1 MGFDMVRL
9 DTLNGGLAG
18 LVSAL
23 LLAAAGGSAS
33 AQQGPPKFPVTV
45 AVPISK
51 RITQWDEYSGRF
63 EAVASVEVR
72 ARVSGFIDQ
81 VNFKDG
87 QIVQP
92 GDLLFTLDKRP
103 FEIAVESAKADIAKA
118 EAQVQQTGADVER
131 AEPLLRNNTISGQT
145 YDLRRAN
152 LAVAQATKQAAEAAL
167 KNAELN
173 LEWCE
178 VRAPIGG
185 RVSDKKVNVGTLISG
200 GSSPSP
206 TLLTTIVS
214 LDPIHFVFDVSES
227 DYLRYARL
235 HESGGRL
242 SSREKANPVR
252 IKLADEASFTH
263 EGAMNFVDNQLS
275 LRSGTLRGRAVLDNA
290 SGLLTPGVFGRL
302 QLFGGEFDA
311 LLIPDSAVISDQA
324 RKIVFVVDDTDTV
337 VAKPVTLGTL
347 VDGLRVVASGLDKS
361 ARVVIDGI
369 ANPAVRPGAKVS
381 PTSGEIKAAK
391 S

>member
-1 MGFDMVRL
+1 MVLGMFRGTRSIGGFAAAS
-9 DTLNGGLAG
+9 LA
-18 LVSAL
+18 LV
-23 LLAAAGGSAS
+23 LAAGAGAAS
-33 AQQGPPKFPVTV
+33 AEQGPPRFPVTV
-45 AVPISK
+45 AAPLAK
-51 RITQWDEYSGRF
+51 RVTQWDEYSGRF

-92 GDLLFTLDKRP
+92 GDLLFTLDKRL
-103 FEIAVESAKADIAKA
+103 FEIAVESAKADVAKA
-118 EAQVQQTGADVER
+118 NAQVEQTGADVER
-131 AEPLLRNNTISGQT
+131 AEPLIKNRTITDQT

-152 LAVAQATKQAAEAAL
+152 LAVAQASKQAAEATL
-167 KNAELN
+167 RNAELN
-173 LEWCE
+173 LEWTE

-200 GSSPSP
+200 GSGPSP

-214 LDPIHFVFDVSES
+214 LDPIHFVFDVSEA

-235 HESGGRL
+235 HESGGRP
-242 SSREKANPVR
+242 SSRDAPNPVR
-252 IKLADEASFTH
+252 IKLADEVAFTH
-263 EGAMNFVDNQLS
+263 EGTMNFVDNQLS
-275 LRSGTLRGRAVLDNA
+275 THSGTLRGRAVLDNK

-302 QLFGGEFDA
+302 QLYAGEFDA
-311 LLIPDSAVISDQA
+311 LLIPDSAVVSDQA
-324 RKIVFVVDDTDTV
+324 RKIVFVLDDTDTV

-347 VDGLRVVASGLDKS
+347 VDGLRVVTGGLDKS
-361 ARVVIDGI
+361 SRVVIDGI